1 MPRIVRCGVIQTHC
15 EWSPEKHSL
24 ADIKEKMI
32 AKHERLI
39 ADAAKKK
46 VQILGLQELFYG
58 PYFCAEQN
66 NRWHELTEKI
76 PGGPTLMRM
85 QKLAK
90 KYGMVLI
97 VPMYEED
104 AQASGIGP
112 ALAASRKGNWWRS
125 SSSRRLCAHRPTLR
139 G

>member
-1 MPRIVRCGVIQTHC
+1 MPPARMCGLAATGSLVSCVLLPRRPPHRLSAFCLTRGISMPRIVRCGVIQTHC

-58 PYFCAEQN
+58 HRQ
-66 NRWHELTEKI
+66 
-76 PGGPTLMRM
+76 
-85 QKLAK
+85 
-90 KYGMVLI
+90 
-97 VPMYEED
+97 
-104 AQASGIGP
+104 
-112 ALAASRKGNWWRS
+112 SRDRKSTRLNS
-125 SSSRRLCAHRPTLR
+125 SH
-139 G
+139 